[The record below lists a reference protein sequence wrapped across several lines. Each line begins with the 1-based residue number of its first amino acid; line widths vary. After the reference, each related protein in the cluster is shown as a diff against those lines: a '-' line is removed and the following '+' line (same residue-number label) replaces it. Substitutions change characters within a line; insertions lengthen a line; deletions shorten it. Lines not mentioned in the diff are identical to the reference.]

1 PTRGAA
7 VTETPATGPDPA
19 PASTGSATAQP
30 AESAEP
36 AGAGP
41 AEAGQ
46 AEAGQAEAGQA
57 EAGQAE
63 AGKPTRSRARLTG
76 AVIIQAITQGSS
88 AVITILAI
96 FLALVVGGILIVFSD
111 PVVTKAWS
119 TFFSYPFY
127 ALTQTWDSVSFA
139 YSQM

>member
-41 AEAGQ
+41 

-119 TFFSYPFY
+119 TFFSYPLY

>member
-63 AGKPTRSRARLTG
+63 AGQAEAGKPTRSRARLTG

-96 FLALVVGGILIVFSD
+96 FLALVVGGVLIVFSD
-111 PVVTKAWS
+111 PVVT
-119 TFFSYPFY
+119 
-127 ALTQTWDSVSFA
+127 
-139 YSQM
+139 